1 MPRFRNRCGA
11 AGNFLAPISQLS
23 PNAFKAVI
31 DIDVLGT
38 YNTMKAALPHIVAS
52 AKKHKN
58 DGTSSPAGTG
68 GRIIS
73 ISATFHYTG
82 QQLQTHVVAAKAAV
96 DGIAANVAIE
106 YGPYGVTSNVITPGP
121 IAGTEGM
128 ERLATKTARAAER
141 GRGIPLNRYGT
152 VKEIADATVYLFS
165 DTGNY
170 VNGEMLVVDG
180 GAWRT
185 SKFGAG
191 FEYPDFIL
199 SGDTVTGVE
208 GMKKSKL

>member
-1 MPRFRNRCGA
+1 LCPHSCGA

-23 PNAFKAVI
+23 SNAFKAVI

-52 AKKHKN
+52 AKKYKSV
-58 DGTSSPAGTG
+58 GTSNARGTG

-96 DGIAANVAIE
+96 DGIACNVAIE

-128 ERLATKTARAAER
+128 ERLATASARAAEA
-141 GRGIPLNRYGT
+141 GWGIPLNRYGT
-152 VKEIADATVYLFS
+152 VKDIADATVYLFS
-165 DTGNY
+165 DAGNY
-170 VNGEMLVVDG
+170 VNGEVLVVDG

-185 SKFGAG
+185 SKFAAG
-191 FEYPDFIL
+191 FDYPDFIL
-199 SGDTVTGVE
+199 SGDTISGVA
-208 GMKKSKL
+208 GMKKAKL

>member
-1 MPRFRNRCGA
+1 M
-11 AGNFLAPISQLS
+11 SQLS
-23 PNAFKAVI
+23 SNAFKTVM

-52 AKKHKN
+52 AKKYKN
-58 DGTSSPAGTG
+58 ESTSNLRGTG

-96 DGIAANVAIE
+96 DGLACNVAIE

-128 ERLATKTARAAER
+128 ERLAAKSARSGEI

-170 VNGEMLVVDG
+170 VNGEVLVVDG

-199 SGDTVTGVE
+199 SGNTINGVA
-208 GMKKSKL
+208 GMKKAKL

>member
-1 MPRFRNRCGA
+1 M
-11 AGNFLAPISQLS
+11 SQLS

-58 DGTSSPAGTG
+58 DGTSSSAGTG
-68 GRIIS
+68 GRVIS

-82 QQLQTHVVAAKAAV
+82 QQLQTHVVTAKAAV

-106 YGPYGVTSNVITPGP
+106 YGPYGVTSNVIAPGP

-128 ERLATKTARAAER
+128 ERLATKTARAAEM

-170 VNGEMLVVDG
+170 VNGEVLVVDG

-199 SGDTVTGVE
+199 SGDTVTGVG